1 MQRICLAR
9 AYAQDADILLLDEP
23 TSALDHENERLV
35 WDQLRNNNGKTIIMV
50 THSLLDETVFDRIY
64 RVENGNV
71 RQIGA
76 ENGGEII

>member
-1 MQRICLAR
+1 M
-9 AYAQDADILLLDEP
+9 LLDEP